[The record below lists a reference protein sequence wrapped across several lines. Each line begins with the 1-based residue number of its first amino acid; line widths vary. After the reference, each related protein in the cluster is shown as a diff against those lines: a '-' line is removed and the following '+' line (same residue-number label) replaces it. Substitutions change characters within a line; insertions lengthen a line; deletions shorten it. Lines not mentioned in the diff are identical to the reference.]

1 MGPPREETQDSLKQF
16 AFLAGMGDI
25 FGMLV
30 CNWDQSQLHAI
41 RNPNYPPCLDY
52 ALIKRNW
59 TLIMM
64 DLQEK
69 NQLSLRQLR
78 TCDLPY

>member
-1 MGPPREETQDSLKQF
+1 MWATLCKIGLYLLIIWILGYF
-16 AFLAGMGDI
+16 
-25 FGMLV
+25 
-30 CNWDQSQLHAI
+30 WDARMQLGSIPTSCH
-41 RNPNYPPCLDY
+41 PKPQLS
-52 ALIKRNW
+52 
-59 TLIMM
+59 MM